1 MLAHL
6 VASSNLG
13 RSFPLLSVLSRN
25 SYPPEAAEEEAEM
38 RPTDNGNKVR
48 RARRPDGYSRSE
60 RLFSL
65 TNKEIMADLMY
76 GRGSQ
81 NERRIGR

>member
-1 MLAHL
+1 
-6 VASSNLG
+6 
-13 RSFPLLSVLSRN
+13 
-25 SYPPEAAEEEAEM
+25 M

-48 RARRPDGYSRSE
+48 RARRPDGIPRTD

-81 NERRIGR
+81 GDRRISR

>member
-1 MLAHL
+1 
-6 VASSNLG
+6 
-13 RSFPLLSVLSRN
+13 
-25 SYPPEAAEEEAEM
+25 M

-48 RARRPDGYSRSE
+48 RARRPDGYPRPE
-60 RLFSL
+60 QLFSL

-81 NERRIGR
+81 PPRRTAR

>member
-1 MLAHL
+1 MISATLGFVKQL
-6 VASSNLG
+6 VSAQ
-13 RSFPLLSVLSRN
+13 
-25 SYPPEAAEEEAEM
+25 AAEEEAEM

-48 RARRPDGYSRSE
+48 RARRPNGIPRTD

-81 NERRIGR
+81 GDRRISR